1 MKSPTKAR
9 IFTAPRQGWLITCV
23 NSRCSISGQPVYT
36 VDREITGQVPF
47 EWAVRMMGVQGKRLG
62 GGAVILRWLLGC
74 SLSFLS
80 RELR

>member
-36 VDREITGQVPF
+36 VDREITGHVPF

-62 GGAVILRWLLGC
+62 GCHHFEVAFRVFSVFSFQGA
-74 SLSFLS
+74 
-80 RELR
+80 